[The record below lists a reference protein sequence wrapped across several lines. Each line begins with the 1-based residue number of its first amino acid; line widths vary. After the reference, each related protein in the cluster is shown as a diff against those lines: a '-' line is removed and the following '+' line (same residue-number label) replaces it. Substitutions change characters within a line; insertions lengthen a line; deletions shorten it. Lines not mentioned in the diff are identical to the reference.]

1 VGARATLAYA
11 AHENTLISHDLLR
24 IEPIQEQDR
33 GWIYA
38 YLLAP
43 QTRAMTK
50 SVHYG
55 HIIKWK
61 LRTSMYCP
69 FLPSMMTAL
78 DFSKRV
84 TKILERNIYGNNE
97 ITCGN
102 SYCPLYEGVDF
113 YCS

>member
-1 VGARATLAYA
+1 MET
-11 AHENTLISHDLLR
+11 SHLD
-24 IEPIQEQDR
+24 
-33 GWIYA
+33 
-38 YLLAP
+38 
-43 QTRAMTK
+43 
-50 SVHYG
+50 V
-55 HIIKWK
+55 
-61 LRTSMYCP
+61 
-69 FLPSMMTAL
+69 LPVPTVDDATAL

>member
-1 VGARATLAYA
+1 MET
-11 AHENTLISHDLLR
+11 SHLDVLLV
-24 IEPIQEQDR
+24 PTVDD
-33 GWIYA
+33 A
-38 YLLAP
+38 
-43 QTRAMTK
+43 
-50 SVHYG
+50 
-55 HIIKWK
+55 
-61 LRTSMYCP
+61 
-69 FLPSMMTAL
+69 TAL